1 MDKLVKDRI
10 KDNSEYLKYK
20 DINKLHFKFPEY
32 VKQYAELH
40 VKEIPADNLGFK
52 VSLIKEMAYDI
63 IKAGGNL
70 DKNITIENLQFSTED
85 GIVMEDDKKLK
96 YYDKSK
102 EGEQTTMEINVDFK
116 DIIALRICN

>member
-1 MDKLVKDRI
+1 
-10 KDNSEYLKYK
+10 
-20 DINKLHFKFPEY
+20 
-32 VKQYAELH
+32 
-40 VKEIPADNLGFK
+40 
-52 VSLIKEMAYDI
+52 MAYDI
-63 IKAGGNL
+63 IKAGNL

-96 YYDKSK
+96 VYDKSK